1 MRIAIGGFQ
10 HETNTF
16 APSRATYERFVQGGG
31 WPPVSIGEEIFE
43 RFQNQNIPISGFMKE
58 MGSAHALI
66 PTAWAA
72 ASPSAQVTDDAFER
86 IAGAI
91 CDGIHK
97 ANADMIYLDLHG
109 AMVTDSHP
117 DGEGELLRRVRA
129 IVGPKMPIAV
139 SLDLHSNTTLAM
151 FQHAEMLVAYRTYP
165 HIDMAET
172 GARAAFYLKQRIG
185 GMDAPKLASRVLPY
199 LIPITSQCTDL
210 FPGNSIYQL
219 VGQLESKDIVSA
231 SFTPGFPAADFE
243 GCAPVVWAYG
253 VNDAAANAAAE
264 KLERRVLAAEGEWDA
279 RVLTAIDAVREAQ
292 LIAKSARKPVVI
304 ADTQD
309 NPGAGGDSDTMG
321 MVRALLECRAE
332 RAATGLIVDGAAA
345 AAAHEIGVG
354 KMLNF
359 ALGGKSRIPD
369 DSPLQLSWTVE
380 ALHDGNFAATGPFYR
395 GMKMRLGPSAC
406 LRYQGVRIVVA
417 SYKTQLADQAMYRY
431 VGIEPTEQAILVNK
445 SSVHFRADFTP
456 IAEKIL
462 VAKAPGPMAAD
473 PADLPWKHLKRG
485 IRLNPFGRVF

>member
-16 APSRATYERFVQGGG
+16 APSKASYERFVQGGG
-31 WPPVSIGEEIFE
+31 WPPVSVGDEIFE
-43 RFQNQNIPISGFMKE
+43 RFQNQNIPISGFMTE
-58 MGSAHALI
+58 MNAAHTLI

-91 CDGIHK
+91 CEGIRK
-97 ANADMIYLDLHG
+97 ANAEMVYLDLHG

-129 IVGPKMPIAV
+129 IVGPKVPIAV
-139 SLDLHSNTTLAM
+139 SLDLHSNTTAAM
-151 FQHAEMLVAYRTYP
+151 AANCEMMVAYRTYP
-165 HIDMAET
+165 HVDMAET
-172 GARAAFYLKQRIG
+172 GARAAFYLKQRVNG
-185 GMDAPKLASRVLPY
+185 LAAPALAIRTLPY
-199 LIPITSQCTDL
+199 LIPITAQCTDL
-210 FPGNSIYQL
+210 FPGNDIYTL
-219 VGQLESKDIVSA
+219 VGQLESRDVPSA

-243 GCAPVVWAYG
+243 GCAPVAWAYG
-253 VNDAAANAAAE
+253 VNSTAAKEAAD
-264 KLERRVLAAEGEWDA
+264 KLERRVFAAEGEWDA
-279 RVLTAIDAVREAQ
+279 RVLTAVEAVREAQ
-292 LIAKSARKPVVI
+292 LIAATASKPVVI

-332 RAATGLIVDGAAA
+332 RAAVGLIVDGAAA
-345 AAAHEIGVG
+345 KAAHEVG
-354 KMLNF
+354 LGKTLNF
-359 ALGGKSRIPD
+359 ALGGKSRILG
-369 DSPLQLSWTVE
+369 DSPLELPWAVE
-380 ALHDGNFAATGPFYR
+380 AIHDGNFAATGPFYR

-417 SYKTQLADQAMYRY
+417 TYKTQLADQAMYRY

-473 PADLPWKHLKRG
+473 PADLPWKHLRKG
-485 IRLNPFGRVF
+485 IRLHPFGKAF